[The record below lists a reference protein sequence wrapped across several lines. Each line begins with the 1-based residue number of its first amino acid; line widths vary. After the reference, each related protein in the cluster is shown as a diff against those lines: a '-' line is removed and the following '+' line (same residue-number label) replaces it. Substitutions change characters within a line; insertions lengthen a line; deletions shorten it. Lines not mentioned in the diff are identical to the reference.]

1 MHVFRSLKSN
11 VSEGQNYQNNKGQKK
26 REIIESDLATLQDKC
41 RDIKLVESLLQ
52 YKTRPEY
59 NFIFSGGYEVGRE
72 KYYWSGLYSDVRTN
86 ISGCHDQEDEGV

>member
-1 MHVFRSLKSN
+1 M
-11 VSEGQNYQNNKGQKK
+11 SEGQNSQNNKGQKK

-72 KYYWSGLYSDVRTN
+72 N
-86 ISGCHDQEDEGV
+86 IIGQGYIVM

>member
-1 MHVFRSLKSN
+1 MYLDHLNQMCLKDRIIRII
-11 VSEGQNYQNNKGQKK
+11 KDKK

-59 NFIFSGGYEVGRE
+59 NFIFS
-72 KYYWSGLYSDVRTN
+72 
-86 ISGCHDQEDEGV
+86 

>member
-1 MHVFRSLKSN
+1 MCLKDRIIRII
-11 VSEGQNYQNNKGQKK
+11 EDKK

-59 NFIFSGGYEVGRE
+59 NFIFFGGYEVKSFLE
-72 KYYWSGLYSDVRTN
+72 
-86 ISGCHDQEDEGV
+86 

>member
-1 MHVFRSLKSN
+1 MYLDHLNQMCLKDRIIRII
-11 VSEGQNYQNNKGQKK
+11 KDKT

-59 NFIFSGGYEVGRE
+59 NFIFSGGYEV
-72 KYYWSGLYSDVRTN
+72 KSFLD
-86 ISGCHDQEDEGV
+86 

>member
-11 VSEGQNYQNNKGQKK
+11 VSEGQNYQNNKGKK

-59 NFIFSGGYEVGRE
+59 HFIFSGGYEVKSFLE
-72 KYYWSGLYSDVRTN
+72 
-86 ISGCHDQEDEGV
+86 

>member
-1 MHVFRSLKSN
+1 MKLRQYVPVLIRLGK
-11 VSEGQNYQNNKGQKK
+11 KIIKDKK

-59 NFIFSGGYEVGRE
+59 NFIFSGGYEVKSFLE
-72 KYYWSGLYSDVRTN
+72 WSRATLKDNFACSMWEFQDSNLR
-86 ISGCHDQEDEGV
+86 